1 MSGPLGRQAGHIGA
15 AAVALALLHGCSESD
30 ESLDFSV
37 LETCVQLRQ
46 PATEVFRS
54 AQAWQDFYRSSGAGQ
69 PPAVDFSRFLVAARF
84 EGTGS
89 ACVGFTVE
97 EVVADENGVVVH
109 ATRHES
115 PGPCIAVLA
124 FPQLVVA
131 VEVRDLPVEFDVS
144 SVRDE
149 PPAQPRPCF

>member
-1 MSGPLGRQAGHIGA
+1 VRAIWGA
-15 AAVALALLHGCSESD
+15 AASLALLPGCAGTAG

-37 LETCVQLRQ
+37 LETCIQVRE
-46 PATEVFRS
+46 PSVEVFRT
-54 AQAWQDFYRSSGAGQ
+54 AEAWQEFHRETGSGQ

-97 EVVADENGVVVH
+97 DVVGDEDRVVIQ

-131 VEVRDLPVEFDVS
+131 VPARDLPVEFDLRNR
-144 SVRDE
+144 RDD
-149 PPAQPRPCF
+149 PPSRPRPCF

>member
-1 MSGPLGRQAGHIGA
+1 MRGPGGKPAGVIGA
-15 AAVALALLHGCSESD
+15 AGLALALLHGCSASD
-30 ESLDFSV
+30 ESLDFSL

-54 AQAWQDFYRSSGAGQ
+54 VQAWQDFYRSSGAGQ
-69 PPAVDFSRFLVAARF
+69 PPAVDFSRFMVAARF

-97 EVVADENGVVVH
+97 EVVADENGVAIH

-124 FPQLVVA
+124 FPQLVLA
-131 VEVRDLPVEFDVS
+131 VEARDLPVEFDVR

-149 PPAQPRPCF
+149 PPGQPRPCF